1 MFTFLCPLPQPCC
14 PGPGG
19 CCNML
24 GAGTFISPR
33 AQEMEM
39 FRVVPLFTGC
49 VGGSWRSSP
58 GIASFPA
65 MAVTLL
71 AGGQIW
77 PPPPPPKDA
86 RLAMGA
92 SGCAQ
97 LWDAGAN
104 VFPSLD

>member
-1 MFTFLCPLPQPCC
+1 
-14 PGPGG
+14 
-19 CCNML
+19 
-24 GAGTFISPR
+24 
-33 AQEMEM
+33 M

-77 PPPPPPKDA
+77 PPPPPPKMRGWQWGPQA
-86 RLAMGA
+86 VPSFGMRGQMCSLPWIRAMWG
-92 SGCAQ
+92 GRT
-97 LWDAGAN
+97 L
-104 VFPSLD
+104 LLR